1 MLKTRRILA
10 KLPIFLMAIFGSSA
24 VAQNENNPF
33 LTEFKLE
40 TRADVMSNFVT
51 DSSTSDNNTAL
62 TGRYF
67 NLHLGG
73 NLTDRF
79 SYYVR
84 QRFIATDG
92 SVKFFDNTDFLWLNF
107 KLNSNWSFR
116 AGKDALFVGGFEYDA
131 RPIDVMYS
139 AYYWDNYYC
148 FQLAASAT
156 WTSNDGRHKL
166 MAQFGTSPFAF
177 TGSPYGEQ
185 DLFSY
190 NLMWMGQLGEHVNT
204 LWSVNAFDNGNDLHV
219 SGFLGNI
226 ALGTQLKYDKWDGYL
241 DLICRSQEFMFAEVD
256 YSVVSRINWNAT
268 DDLKVFFKGGYEY
281 NSDDHPY
288 ISDMLNYD
296 IMSVP
301 NSTNCFYGLG
311 VEYRPAICK
320 DVRAHF
326 FVADYNRDMHGP
338 TGTSNIES
346 LMVNLGLTWDI
357 NILKHIK

>member
-1 MLKTRRILA
+1 MSFMGGK
-10 KLPIFLMAIFGSSA
+10 LMAQGDDT
-24 VAQNENNPF
+24 PF

-40 TRADVMSNFVT
+40 TRADVVSNLVPGGT
-51 DSSTSDNNTAL
+51 TSDNNTAL

-67 NLHLGG
+67 NLHMGG

-84 QRFIATDG
+84 QRFIASDG

-107 KLNSNWSFR
+107 KMSDNWSFR
-116 AGKDALFVGGFEYDA
+116 GGKDALFVGGFEYDA

-156 WTSNDGRHKL
+156 WTSNDGRQKI
-166 MAQFGTSPFAF
+166 MAQFGTSPYSF
-177 TGSPYGEQ
+177 TGSPYGEH

-190 NLMWMGQLGEHVNT
+190 NLMWMGRLGEHVNT
-204 LWSVNAFDNGNDLHV
+204 LWSVNAFDNGNDIHG

-226 ALGTQLKYDKWDGYL
+226 ALGTQVVFDKWDAYL
-241 DLICRSQEFMFAEVD
+241 DLICRSQEFMFSETD
-256 YSVVSRINWNAT
+256 YSVVSRINWNAN

-281 NSDDHPY
+281 NDDDNPCFP
-288 ISDMLNYD
+288 DFLKYD

-301 NSTNCFYGLG
+301 NSTNCFYGVG

-320 DVRAHF
+320 DVRAHL
-326 FVADYNRDMHGP
+326 FVADYNREYHNDITP
-338 TGTSNIES
+338 DETS

-357 NILKHIK
+357 NILKHIR